1 MQAYLS
7 WFHLT
12 GVSFMGDY
20 AVTNNAT
27 QADNEATLALET
39 KSSLTEIMIEAII
52 IIR

>member
-7 WFHLT
+7 WFPLT
-12 GVSFMGDY
+12 SVSFMGDY

-27 QADNEATLALET
+27 QADNDGTLE
-39 KSSLTEIMIEAII
+39 KKFLTEIMIEAII